1 MHPGMI
7 AWWKRGRRHAHECGT
22 GAEVDAGCGPRW
34 GRGHR
39 RRHGGHDEG
48 SGWEGASAGGQDDAD
63 GGGFGVRRPLRFL
76 AFKLELEEK
85 QIADLA
91 TILAELKTE
100 RAQAAVDNRRATS
113 AFADAIE
120 GDAFDQARVEDA
132 GAQRVKSAE
141 HLRQAVTRALGKIH
155 AVLDVEQRKKLAYL
169 IRTGALSI

>member
-7 AWWKRGRRHAHECGT
+7 AWWKHARRHAHECGP
-22 GAEVDAGCGPRW
+22 GAEAHCGPRW
-34 GRGHR
+34 AGRGHGR
-39 RRHGGHDEG
+39 GHHEH
-48 SGWEGASAGGQDDAD
+48 GWEGASAGPHEED

-85 QIADLA
+85 QVADLA

-100 RAQAAVDNRRATS
+100 RAQAAVDNRRTTA

-120 GDAFDQARVEDA
+120 GDAFDQPRVDEA

-155 AVLDVEQRKKLAYL
+155 ALLDAEQRKKLAYL